1 MWIQTQSRQQ
11 IINSDRVINIFI
23 DKTGTKIMANT
34 TREDAFSFVL
44 GEYKDR
50 ETCLKVLEHITIG
63 IGSILPGI
71 PMPLGGEVDT
81 WAEGIDKIAA
91 MNIAND
97 FIKSL

>member
-23 DKTGTKIMANT
+23 DKSGTKIMANT

-63 IGSILPGI
+63 MDNNLPGI
-71 PMPLGGEVDT
+71 PMPLGGEVDD
-81 WAEGIDKIAA
+81 WANGIENVAAIDIA
-91 MNIAND
+91 
-97 FIKSL
+97 KRVCK

>member
-63 IGSILPGI
+63 MDNNLPGI
-71 PMPLGGEVDT
+71 PMPLGGEVDD
-81 WAEGIDKIAA
+81 WANGIENVAA
-91 MNIAND
+91 INIAHK
-97 FIKSL
+97 FVK